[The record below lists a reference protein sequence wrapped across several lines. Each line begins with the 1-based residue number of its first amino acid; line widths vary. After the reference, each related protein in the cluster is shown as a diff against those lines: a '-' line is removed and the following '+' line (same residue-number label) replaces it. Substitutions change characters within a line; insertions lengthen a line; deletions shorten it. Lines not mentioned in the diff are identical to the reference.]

1 MSTKTMSF
9 GDVKLNILNSN
20 SNCKKSSSDL
30 KSVKES
36 TSNSITKSSSNKS
49 SNIWQLS
56 NNELSVKKSDEIVQ
70 SIDQI
75 QIQSGKS
82 KNKIKNND
90 TDDINQR
97 NISKSKSNN
106 KTKKNSVI
114 NSQNYEKLVE
124 SLNMI
129 KYRIFRSFFEGL
141 YFQINR
147 SRLFFSGSE
156 GRLSIHNISQDI
168 NPHSIDQMDYSS
180 CN

>member
-1 MSTKTMSF
+1 MSF
-9 GDVKLNILNSN
+9 GDVKLNILNSNSN

-56 NNELSVKKSDEIVQ
+56 NNELSVKKSDDLVQ

-82 KNKIKNND
+82 KNKIENN
-90 TDDINQR
+90 DINQR
-97 NISKSKSNN
+97 NISNSKSNN
-106 KTKKNSVI
+106 KTKKKSVI

-168 NPHSIDQMDYSS
+168 NPHSIDQMDYNS